1 MWPVAIGL
9 AAGLGL
15 ALWLAAALAP
25 FLFEIAPRDIVVD
38 CAGAGLLLASALA
51 ASALPA
57 WRATR
62 IDPTTALRAE

>member
-1 MWPVAIGL
+1 MWPVAIGR

-25 FLFEIAPRDIVVD
+25 FLFEIAPRDIASIVL
-38 CAGAGLLLASALA
+38 ATGLLLASALA
-51 ASALPA
+51 ASAWPA

-62 IDPTTALRAE
+62 IDPTTALRLE